1 MRTAQ
6 RPWPLPS
13 DVDFPYWFCDYSY
26 AGTRRACSRRAWSTT
41 RRTRIMRASLT
52 AHDKLAYANRLT
64 AAVINTVHHGP
75 PLPHLHRDRA
85 SQPCSVSGRGF
96 PPPHLHLAG
105 FPGLQPT
112 WTYFWDQ
119 TNRHTNARAHTRRAR
134 PPTRRART
142 HNIRARTRARGLW
155 RNHRNSRRMH
165 GSGRPLGIHGRARFV
180 PALQYAAMRA
190 EAAAK
195 AAKVCRALFATRLR
209 VPARACAARLLAC
222 CILDGAAV
230 ACRLIQRLRSIVYA

>member
-1 MRTAQ
+1 MAHRCQVST
-6 RPWPLPS
+6 
-13 DVDFPYWFCDYSY
+13 
-26 AGTRRACSRRAWSTT
+26 GTGP
-41 RRTRIMRASLT
+41 ASPAT
-52 AHDKLAYANRLT
+52 
-64 AAVINTVHHGP
+64 
-75 PLPHLHRDRA
+75 
-85 SQPCSVSGRGF
+85 SVSGRGS
-96 PPPHLHLAG
+96 PPPTSAPGRG

-119 TNRHTNARAHTRRAR
+119 TNRHTNARAHTQAR
-134 PPTRRART
+134 PTTRRART

-165 GSGRPLGIHGRARFV
+165 QSGRPLGIHGRARFV

-209 VPARACAARLLAC
+209 VPARACAARLLTC